1 VPEPQEAST
10 ATPPPQSLQTWMDL
24 FELVTK
30 AIGALAALAS
40 VVYLVGAA
48 VLAGRLSMYS
58 LPWEVVINQLPQSF
72 LLAIGITEVMT
83 PLIIVGVIYL
93 FVLLGSWELLAVVK
107 SVGPEVKRVFE
118 ISLWVLT
125 GLAVLL
131 VARLL
136 FHAAGGWGWEKA
148 LIAALAA
155 IFGAAATSL
164 VLLRVPAAA
173 NAWSQKDPH
182 PVVRSAVVAV
192 AFLPLISWNAMT
204 LPLPYALACPTK
216 SLAKENGWLI
226 GQTSDRLI
234 LGSTEAD
241 LSRRHIMLAPSTDS
255 PIMATYQD
263 PKAVPLPPCPTVPG

>member
-1 VPEPQEAST
+1 
-10 ATPPPQSLQTWMDL
+10 MDM

-30 AIGALAALAS
+30 AIGALAAVAS

-72 LLAIGITEVMT
+72 LLAIGITEVLT

-93 FVLLGSWELLAVVK
+93 FVLLGSWEVLAVVK
-107 SVGPEVKRVFE
+107 SVGPEVKRLVE
-118 ISLWVLT
+118 ISLWVLA
-125 GLAVLL
+125 GLGVLL
-131 VARLL
+131 VARVL

-173 NAWSQKDPH
+173 NAWSQKDH
-182 PVVRSAVVAV
+182 PVIRSAVVAV

-234 LGSTEAD
+234 LGSTEDD
-241 LSRRHIMLAPSTDS
+241 LSRRHIILAPSTDA

-263 PKAVPLPPCPTVPG
+263 PKAVPLPPCPTVAG